1 MALGFRKSLFGYNQ
15 DDVTD
20 YIQRQAVKNTQIQTE
35 LNTKIKQNE
44 DSIKA
49 LTEQLNTANQK
60 NNELTENIEFY
71 RKKYEE
77 VKTLSDNIGKLY
89 LVAQTNAKAIMS
101 AAEQAKGVAQDE
113 IDKNLEILNTTS
125 ETLNTL
131 KAKVQEMC
139 NSFAGDVDSLSA
151 ELLEAK
157 TVIENSAT
165 LQQENSNNFEK
176 LYSSLEK

>member
-15 DDVTD
+15 DDVND

-49 LTEQLNTANQK
+49 LTEQLNAANQK
-60 NNELTENIEFY
+60 NSELSESIDFY

-89 LVAQTNAKAIMS
+89 LVAQTNAKAIMN
-101 AAEQAKGVAQDE
+101 AAEQAKGAAQVE
-113 IDKNLEILNTTS
+113 IDKNIDVLNATN
-125 ETLNTL
+125 ETLNAL

-139 NSFAGDVDSLSA
+139 DSFAGDVDSLSA
-151 ELLEAK
+151 ELLDAK
-157 TVIENSAT
+157 SIIVSSAAS
-165 LQQENSNNFEK
+165 QQENCDNFEK
-176 LYSSLEK
+176 LYSSLQK